1 MNTLL
6 GYGHNREHAQKRGR
20 AGIEPATSRTQSEN
34 HTTRP
39 TAHSIAAKHAR
50 RDSNPQPPDSKSDA
64 LSVAPRAP
72 VHTWNVKQAQFH
84 RPVLNQ
90 KMNTDKCKSVTK
102 TRQQRDSNSRGIA
115 SNWFL
120 INRLNHSAML
130 PWSVVPRWLA
140 SQRIQFILNWK
151 KKSCAGRES
160 NPGLVRGRDVYYH
173 CTTGADNFAASNI
186 STQYENICV
195 STSELTWKFIMGGS
209 YGAMAARWI
218 PDPKVGGSNP
228 SSFTFLLFFFCRVT
242 DDDILKLK
250 TKCRNWESH
259 PGCRGHNA
267 ESCY

>member
-1 MNTLL
+1 MLIFSVSFQFLRMTSIKRFHHYGHQKVYLRPIVNTLL
-6 GYGHNREHAQKRGR
+6 GYGQNREHVQKRGR

-72 VHTWNVKQAQFH
+72 VHTWNVKQTQFH
-84 RPVLNQ
+84 RPVLNL
-90 KMNTDKCKSVTK
+90 KMNTHKCKSVTK

-151 KKSCAGRES
+151 KNSCAGRES

-173 CTTGADNFAASNI
+173 CTTGANNFVDSINFY
-186 STQYENICV
+186 TVWQYLCFY
-195 STSELTWKFIMGGS
+195 K
-209 YGAMAARWI
+209 
-218 PDPKVGGSNP
+218 
-228 SSFTFLLFFFCRVT
+228 
-242 DDDILKLK
+242 
-250 TKCRNWESH
+250 
-259 PGCRGHNA
+259 
-267 ESCY
+267 